1 MKEESA
7 IKEFTDLIKEHQG
20 IIFKVSGT
28 YCNGTVCRDDLFQ
41 DILLQLWKA
50 FPNYDKQR
58 KFTTW
63 MYRVALN
70 TAISQVRKESSRRK
84 YISGELP
91 YTIVF
96 DESDELKEDMERE
109 MIVRKAINRLSKID
123 RSIIILYMDDYPY
136 DEISEIIGISVS
148 NVGVKINR
156 IKKQLVQI
164 LKELGYG
171 F

>member
-1 MKEESA
+1 MKENSV
-7 IKEFTDLIKEHQG
+7 IKEFTKLIEEHQG

-50 FPNYDKQR
+50 YPNYDKSR

-70 TAISQVRKESSRRK
+70 TAISQLRKENTRRK
-84 YISGELP
+84 YFNQEIPLNIKLEE
-91 YTIVF
+91 TN
-96 DESDELKEDMERE
+96 ESDELAERTN
-109 MIVRKAINRLSKID
+109 ILHKAINKLSKID
-123 RSIIILYMDDYPY
+123 KSVIILYMDDYPY
-136 DEISEIIGISVS
+136 EEISEIIGISIS

-156 IKKQLVQI
+156 IKKKLLTE